1 MYFITLNKDDIKR
14 MRGAPYA
21 NLGIALAS
29 TEDDE
34 IPC

>member
-1 MYFITLNKDDIKR
+1 MKV
-14 MRGAPYA
+14 ASYA

-29 TEDDE
+29 TEDDA